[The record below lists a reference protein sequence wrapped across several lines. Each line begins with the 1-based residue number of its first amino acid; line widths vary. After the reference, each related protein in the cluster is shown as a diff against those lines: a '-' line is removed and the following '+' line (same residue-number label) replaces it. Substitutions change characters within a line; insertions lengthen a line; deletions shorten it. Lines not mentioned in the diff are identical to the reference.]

1 MLPQFHHGQDLLPA
15 MVTASGGG
23 HGRVALVTGA
33 SRGIGA
39 ACAGALLEDGW
50 QVVFAARDAARTT
63 AAVEACTASEA
74 QRARALAAAVDV
86 GDPASVDDLFSI
98 IRSRYGR
105 LDLLF
110 NNAGVFPPHR
120 PVDEVSDTDWRDA
133 VRTNVDGMFY
143 VMQRAFRL
151 MKSQRPQGG
160 RIINNGSLAA
170 YAPRPESVAYTATK
184 HAVLGLTRAAA
195 LDGRSHG
202 IAVGQIDIG
211 NAATAMTAHVE
222 GGALQADGS
231 MRPETR
237 LDLAHIAATVRE
249 IARMPNDVNVLS
261 VTILPTTMPF
271 VGRG

>member
-1 MLPQFHHGQDLLPA
+1 
-15 MVTASGGG
+15 
-23 HGRVALVTGA
+23 
-33 SRGIGA
+33 
-39 ACAGALLEDGW
+39 
-50 QVVFAARDAARTT
+50 
-63 AAVEACTASEA
+63 
-74 QRARALAAAVDV
+74 
-86 GDPASVDDLFSI
+86 
-98 IRSRYGR
+98 
-105 LDLLF
+105 
-110 NNAGVFPPHR
+110 
-120 PVDEVSDTDWRDA
+120 
-133 VRTNVDGMFY
+133 MFY

-151 MKSQRPQGG
+151 MKSQQPQGG

-195 LDGRSHG
+195 LDGRAHG

>member
-1 MLPQFHHGQDLLPA
+1 MLPQLHHGQDLLPA
-15 MVTASGGG
+15 MVTATAGGS
-23 HGRVALVTGA
+23 GRVALVTGA

-39 ACAGALLEDGW
+39 ACAAALLDDGW

-63 AAVEACTASEA
+63 AAVEGCTTSEA

-86 GDPASVDDLFSI
+86 GDPASVDALFSM

-120 PVDEVSDTDWRDA
+120 PVDEVSEEEWRDA

-143 VMQRAFRL
+143 VLQRAFRL

-184 HAVLGLTRAAA
+184 HAVL
-195 LDGRSHG
+195 
-202 IAVGQIDIG
+202 IG

-222 GGALQADGS
+222 GGALQADGT

-237 LDLAHIAATVRE
+237 LDLTHIAATVRE
-249 IARMPNDVNVLS
+249 IASMPNDVNVLS

-271 VGRG
+271 IGRG